1 MQQEARLVTV
11 DRVWSGRWHGPSV
24 VRVSPTAIHLVG
36 AVGAGHDTLPHLPG
50 TLFSPFTDSH
60 VHLGLIEP
68 EQLARGGI
76 GRVLDLGWSPDVA
89 ALWPERGRVDAR
101 WPEVQVAGGLLCPPG
116 GYPSRAGW
124 APGDASVVVADAADA
139 ERAVVRM
146 RDLGGSV
153 VKLTLNSDVGP
164 VFDDD
169 VLRAIAVAA
178 DRVGLL
184 TVAHVQGLGQVRRAL
199 DAGLLRFAHAPFSE
213 LLTDE
218 LLDRAADGT
227 WISTLD
233 IHRADDGDRPADAGD
248 DSLGSAAQEVAITN
262 LRGFR
267 ERGGHVLYGTDLGN
281 GDLPVG
287 VNERELRALQRVGL
301 GREALLA
308 ALGSDDS
315 LDAGQDGAH
324 WTPRA
329 SWVPQPPPADERD
342 DPAWLARASVLTAS
356 TLQEHLS

>member
-1 MQQEARLVTV
+1 
-11 DRVWSGRWHGPSV
+11 
-24 VRVSPTAIHLVG
+24 
-36 AVGAGHDTLPHLPG
+36 
-50 TLFSPFTDSH
+50 
-60 VHLGLIEP
+60 
-68 EQLARGGI
+68 
-76 GRVLDLGWSPDVA
+76 
-89 ALWPERGRVDAR
+89 
-101 WPEVQVAGGLLCPPG
+101 VQVAGGLLCPPG

-124 APGDASVVVADAADA
+124 APDDASVVVADAADA

-146 RDLGGSV
+146 RDLGASV

-164 VFDDD
+164 VLDDD

-184 TVAHVQGLGQVRRAL
+184 TVAHVQGPGQVRRAL

-213 LLTDE
+213 LLPDD

-233 IHRADDGDRPADAGD
+233 IHRGDE
-248 DSLGSAAQEVAITN
+248 AQEVAIAN

-287 VNERELRALQRVGL
+287 VNEHELRALQRVGL
-301 GREALLA
+301 GREALLT

-329 SWVPQPPPADERD
+329 SWVPKPPPADERD

-356 TLQEHLS
+356 TLQELLP

>member
-11 DRVWSGRWHGPSV
+11 DRAWSGRWHGPSV
-24 VRVSPTAIHLVG
+24 VRVSPAAVHLVG
-36 AVGAGHDTLPHLPG
+36 AAGPEHADLPHLPG

-60 VHLGLIEP
+60 VHLGLVEP
-68 EQLARGGI
+68 AQLARGGV
-76 GRVLDLGWSPDVA
+76 GRVLDLGWGPDVA
-89 ALWPERGRVDAR
+89 ALWPERGRVDPG

-124 APGDASVVVADAADA
+124 APDDASGEVADAADA

-146 RDLGGSV
+146 HDLGASV
-153 VKLTLNSDVGP
+153 VKLTLNADAGP

-169 VLRAIAVAA
+169 VLRAIATAA
-178 DRVGLL
+178 ERVGLL
-184 TVAHVQGLGQVRRAL
+184 TVAHVQGPGQVRRAL
-199 DAGLLRFAHAPFSE
+199 DAGLLRFAHTPFSE
-213 LLTDE
+213 LLPDD

-233 IHRADDGDRPADAGD
+233 IHRADPDADDDGSAGSRPA
-248 DSLGSAAQEVAITN
+248 SPVQEVAIAN

-267 ERGGHVLYGTDLGN
+267 DRGGHVLYGTDLGN

-301 GREALLA
+301 DRDALLR

-315 LDAGQDGAH
+315 LDAGHDGAH

-329 SWVPQPPPADERD
+329 SWVPQPPPDDERD

-356 TLQEHLS
+356 TLQELLP

>member
-1 MQQEARLVTV
+1 
-11 DRVWSGRWHGPSV
+11 
-24 VRVSPTAIHLVG
+24 
-36 AVGAGHDTLPHLPG
+36 
-50 TLFSPFTDSH
+50 
-60 VHLGLIEP
+60 
-68 EQLARGGI
+68 
-76 GRVLDLGWSPDVA
+76 
-89 ALWPERGRVDAR
+89 
-101 WPEVQVAGGLLCPPG
+101 
-116 GYPSRAGW
+116 
-124 APGDASVVVADAADA
+124 
-139 ERAVVRM
+139 
-146 RDLGGSV
+146 
-153 VKLTLNSDVGP
+153 
-164 VFDDD
+164 
-169 VLRAIAVAA
+169 
-178 DRVGLL
+178 VGLL
-184 TVAHVQGLGQVRRAL
+184 TVAHVQGAGQVRRAL
-199 DAGLLRFAHAPFSE
+199 DAGLLRFAHTPFSE
-213 LLTDE
+213 LLPDE

-233 IHRADDGDRPADAGD
+233 IHR
-248 DSLGSAAQEVAITN
+248 GSAAQEVAITN

-329 SWVPQPPPADERD
+329 SWVPQPPPDDERD

-356 TLQEHLS
+356 TLQELLP

>member
-24 VRVSPTAIHLVG
+24 VRVAPTAVHL
-36 AVGAGHDTLPHLPG
+36 AGSAGPEHAPLPHLPG

-60 VHLGLIEP
+60 VHLGLVDP
-68 EQLARGGI
+68 AQLARGGI
-76 GRVLDLGWSPDVA
+76 GRVLDLGWSPDTA
-89 ALWPERGRVDAR
+89 ALWPERGRVDPS

-124 APGDASVVVADAADA
+124 APDDASVVVADAADA
-139 ERAVVRM
+139 ERAVVRT
-146 RDLGGSV
+146 RDLGASV
-153 VKLTLNSDVGP
+153 VKLTLNGDAGP

-169 VLRAIAVAA
+169 VLRAIVRAA
-178 DRVGLL
+178 ERVGML
-184 TVAHVQGLGQVRRAL
+184 TVAHVQGVGQVRRAL
-199 DAGLLRFAHAPFSE
+199 DAGLLRFAHAPSSE
-213 LLTDE
+213 LLGDD

-233 IHRADDGDRPADAGD
+233 MHRAEAEAEAEAG
-248 DSLGSAAQEVAITN
+248 GAGRGAARLEVAIAN

-301 GREALLA
+301 GREALLT

-329 SWVPQPPPADERD
+329 SWVAQPPPGDERD

-356 TLQEHLS
+356 TLQELLP

>member
-36 AVGAGHDTLPHLPG
+36 AVDPGHGEDADLPHLPG

-60 VHLGLIEP
+60 VHLGLVEP
-68 EQLARGGI
+68 EQLVRGGI

-89 ALWPERGRVDAR
+89 ALWPERGRVDAG

-124 APGDASVVVADAADA
+124 APDDASVVVADAADA

-146 RDLGGSV
+146 RDLGASV

-164 VFDDD
+164 VLDDD

-184 TVAHVQGLGQVRRAL
+184 TVAHVQGSGQVRRAL

-213 LLTDE
+213 LLPDD

-233 IHRADDGDRPADAGD
+233 IHRGDE
-248 DSLGSAAQEVAITN
+248 AQEVAIAN

-342 DPAWLARASVLTAS
+342 DAAWLARASVLTAS
-356 TLQEHLS
+356 TLQELLP

>member
-11 DRVWSGRWHGPSV
+11 DRAWSGRWHGPSV

-36 AVGAGHDTLPHLPG
+36 SADTDRAERAAHSDLPHLRG

-60 VHLGLIEP
+60 VHLGLVEP
-68 EQLARGGI
+68 AQLVRGGI

-89 ALWPERGRVDAR
+89 ALWPERGRVDVG

-124 APGDASVVVADAADA
+124 APDDASVVVADAADA

-146 RDLGGSV
+146 RDLGASV

-184 TVAHVQGLGQVRRAL
+184 TVAHVQGSGQVRRAL
-199 DAGLLRFAHAPFSE
+199 DAGLLRFAHTPFSE
-213 LLTDE
+213 LLPDD

-233 IHRADDGDRPADAGD
+233 IHRADE
-248 DSLGSAAQEVAITN
+248 AQEVAIAN

-281 GDLPVG
+281 GDLPAG

-329 SWVPQPPPADERD
+329 SWVPQPPPDDERD

-356 TLQEHLS
+356 TLQELLP

>member
-11 DRVWSGRWHGPSV
+11 DRAWSGRWHGPSV
-24 VRVSPTAIHLVG
+24 VRVSPAAVHLVG
-36 AVGAGHDTLPHLPG
+36 AAGPEHGDLPHLPG

-60 VHLGLIEP
+60 VHLGLVDP
-68 EQLARGGI
+68 EQLSRGGV

-89 ALWPERGRVDAR
+89 ALWPERGRVDPG

-116 GYPSRAGW
+116 GYPSQAGW
-124 APGDASVVVADAADA
+124 APDDASVVVADAADA

-146 RDLGGSV
+146 RDLGASV
-153 VKLTLNSDVGP
+153 VKLTLNADVGP
-164 VFDDD
+164 VFGDD
-169 VLRAIAVAA
+169 VLRAIAGAA
-178 DRVGLL
+178 ERVGLL
-184 TVAHVQGLGQVRRAL
+184 TVAHVQGVGQVRRAL
-199 DAGLLRFAHAPFSE
+199 DAGLLRLAHTPFSE
-213 LLTDE
+213 LLSDD
-218 LLDRAADGT
+218 LLDRSADGT

-233 IHRADDGDRPADAGD
+233 IHRGDPAH
-248 DSLGSAAQEVAITN
+248 EVAIAN

-281 GDLPVG
+281 GELPVG

-356 TLQEHLS
+356 TLQELLS

>member
-36 AVGAGHDTLPHLPG
+36 AVDPGHGEHAAHGAHAELPHLPG

-60 VHLGLIEP
+60 VHLGLVDP
-68 EQLARGGI
+68 EQLVQGGV

-89 ALWPERGRVDAR
+89 ALWPERGRVDAG

-116 GYPSRAGW
+116 GYPSGAGW

-146 RDLGGSV
+146 RDLGASV

-184 TVAHVQGLGQVRRAL
+184 TVAHVQGAGQVRRAL
-199 DAGLLRFAHAPFSE
+199 DAGLLRFAHTPFSE
-213 LLTDE
+213 LLPDD

-233 IHRADDGDRPADAGD
+233 IHRGDE
-248 DSLGSAAQEVAITN
+248 AQEVAIAN

-329 SWVPQPPPADERD
+329 SWVPQPPPDDERD

-356 TLQEHLS
+356 TLQELLP

>member
-11 DRVWSGRWHGPSV
+11 DRAWSGRWHGPSV
-24 VRVSPTAIHLVG
+24 VRVSPAAVHLLG
-36 AVGAGHDTLPHLPG
+36 AAGPEHDDLPHLPG

-60 VHLGLIEP
+60 VHLGLVDP
-68 EQLARGGI
+68 EQLSRGGV

-89 ALWPERGRVDAR
+89 ALWPERGRVDPG

-124 APGDASVVVADAADA
+124 APDDASVVVADAADA

-146 RDLGGSV
+146 RDLGASV
-153 VKLTLNSDVGP
+153 VKLTLNADAGP

-169 VLRAIAVAA
+169 VLRAIAGAA
-178 DRVGLL
+178 ERVGLL
-184 TVAHVQGLGQVRRAL
+184 TVAHVQGPGQVRRAI
-199 DAGLLRFAHAPFSE
+199 DAGLLRLAHTPFSE
-213 LLTDE
+213 LLPDD

-233 IHRADDGDRPADAGD
+233 IHRGDE
-248 DSLGSAAQEVAITN
+248 AQEVAITN
-262 LRGFR
+262 LRRFR

-281 GDLPVG
+281 GELPTG
-287 VNERELRALQRVGL
+287 VNERELLALQRAGL

-315 LDAGQDGAH
+315 IDAGQDGAH

-329 SWVPQPPPADERD
+329 SWVPQPPPDDERD

-356 TLQEHLS
+356 TLQELLA

>member
-36 AVGAGHDTLPHLPG
+36 TVGTEHGDDAAHGAHGELPHLPG
-50 TLFSPFTDSH
+50 ALFSPFTDSH
-60 VHLGLIEP
+60 VHLGLVEP
-68 EQLARGGI
+68 EQLVRGGI

-89 ALWPERGRVDAR
+89 ALWPERGRVDAG

-146 RDLGGSV
+146 RDLGASV

-184 TVAHVQGLGQVRRAL
+184 TVAHVQGAGQVRRAL
-199 DAGLLRFAHAPFSE
+199 DAGLLRFAHTPFSE
-213 LLTDE
+213 LLPDD

-233 IHRADDGDRPADAGD
+233 ILRGDE
-248 DSLGSAAQEVAITN
+248 AQEVAITN

-356 TLQEHLS
+356 TLQELLP